1 LVNTASSAHAT
12 GTTWSSARLREALRL
27 YLVTDQP
34 SLKGRTLIDVVQS
47 AVQGG
52 VTCVQLREK
61 HASSRDFY
69 AQAVALMD
77 LLTPLNIPLIIN
89 DRLDIALACGASG
102 VHLGQSD
109 LPVPAARKLLPPEVF
124 IGWSVE
130 TMEQVAL
137 SAMLPVDYLGISPVF
152 ATPTKTDTATPWGL
166 EGLQRI
172 RALTPLPLVAIGGI
186 HLGNAAEVMQA
197 GADSLAVVSAICS
210 ADDPCAASQ
219 QLRDLI
225 DDH

>member
-1 LVNTASSAHAT
+1 LVIQSA
-12 GTTWSSARLREALRL
+12 GSTTWSHERLREALRL

-34 SLKGRTLIDVVQS
+34 SLKGRTLIDVVQA

-52 VTCVQLREK
+52 VSCVQLREK
-61 HASSRDFY
+61 HANSRDFY

-77 LLTPLNIPLIIN
+77 LLAPLNIPLIIN
-89 DRLDIALACGASG
+89 DRLDIALACGAPG

-109 LPVPAARKLLPPEVF
+109 MPVQAARKLLPPEVF

-130 TMEQVAL
+130 TMDEVMQ
-137 SAMLPVDYLGISPVF
+137 SATLPVDYLGVSPVF
-152 ATPTKTDTATPWGL
+152 STPTKTDTATPWGL
-166 EGLQRI
+166 DGLQRI

-186 HLGNAAEVMQA
+186 HLGNATQLMQA

-210 ADDPCAASQ
+210 ADDPLAASQ
-219 QLRDLI
+219 QLRRLI
-225 DDH
+225 DAH

>member
-1 LVNTASSAHAT
+1 LVSHAASGA
-12 GTTWSSARLREALRL
+12 TWSRARLCEALRL

-34 SLKGRTLIDVVQS
+34 SLKGRTLIDVVQA
-47 AVQGG
+47 AVLGG

-89 DRLDIALACGASG
+89 DRLDIALACGAPG

-109 LPVPAARKLLPPEVF
+109 MPVQAARKLLPPEVF

-130 TMEQVAL
+130 TLDEVTR
-137 SAMLPVDYLGISPVF
+137 SATLPVDYLGVSPVF

-172 RALTPLPLVAIGGI
+172 RAATDLPLVAIGGI
-186 HLGNAAEVMQA
+186 HLGNAVELLRA
-197 GADSLAVVSAICS
+197 GASSLAVVSAICS
-210 ADDPCAASQ
+210 ADDPRAASQ

-225 DDH
+225 DAH